1 MASGLTSTLP
11 LGLRSC
17 LSTPKL
23 SSKETNKVYIVTITL
38 QDGRSI
44 IQGVY
49 YDVKRAEAEQARL
62 QRNVDDYQ
70 VYVTETKIID

>member
-1 MASGLTSTLP
+1 M
-11 LGLRSC
+11 
-17 LSTPKL
+17 
-23 SSKETNKVYIVTITL
+23 VYIVTITL

-49 YDVKRAEAEQARL
+49 YDVKRAEAERVRL
-62 QRNVDDYQ
+62 QRNVDDYK